1 MTPLELEQTYRF
13 SGATLINYSVSDG
26 GEMRFEAELI
36 TANQVAS
43 HLRAKEDDFIP
54 VVVEV
59 EQFDLLSR
67 SLPLQGFSKDQ
78 DGEIS
83 QFGVRKIGDDQ
94 QPIADPDPSICEL
107 SFFLNDFSQPDAGSV
122 DFIVLSFKAKSIT
135 VTIA

>member
-1 MTPLELEQTYRF
+1 MTPLELAQTYRF
-13 SGATLINYSVSDG
+13 SGATLTNYSVSDS

-36 TANQVAS
+36 AANQVAA

-59 EQFDLLSR
+59 EQFDLLSS
-67 SLPLQGFSKDQ
+67 SLPFQCFSKDQ
-78 DGEIS
+78 DGEVS

-107 SFFLNDFSQPDAGSV
+107 SFFLNDFNQPDAGFV

-135 VTIA
+135 VTVA